1 MIFNHKNCKMDRCN
15 AFSNVMA
22 LNLRSLKMISMFC
35 SSVLYVKNRAKKS
48 TLMYG
53 SQFLPQTGDKTYGYF
68 FYESDTFEKK
78 LGMWVV

>member
-1 MIFNHKNCKMDRCN
+1 
-15 AFSNVMA
+15 
-22 LNLRSLKMISMFC
+22 MISMFC